1 MRFGDMSSLGN
12 VFLASEHIPE
22 EEGQPAVHLTL
33 AAFGDLP
40 QNFGAQLART
50 LLHDFVE
57 ENTQAVR
64 VLHPTAEAPSEP
76 TPKKTWHFHALDIT
90 LESMVDW
97 LVGDVAK
104 SLPQFP
110 TWACLLCFEEDKDL
124 HKWERIAVA
133 HASPPAPPKPRG
145 SESRPQ
151 SFARRLLEGG
161 LSMVS
166 PFSPRQDRP
175 SSSSAGAE
183 ARGQMSWWRRGS
195 HAGHGPHPKE
205 ERVQLNCF
213 WFEGS
218 EEAVLPSK
226 TSTAVLEL
234 ATAVLES
241 SSINVGWTLVQMQ
254 EHFWFYQTMGCTQCI
269 AFHLQPTRRYF
280 VVPVSC
286 LFGQGMP
293 EKWDQSV
300 PQHVCSGV
308 RQKISSELTTLLRWL
323 DSKAGGK
330 VEKGGI
336 PKKKRHQDR

>member
-1 MRFGDMSSLGN
+1 
-12 VFLASEHIPE
+12 
-22 EEGQPAVHLTL
+22 
-33 AAFGDLP
+33 
-40 QNFGAQLART
+40 
-50 LLHDFVE
+50 
-57 ENTQAVR
+57 
-64 VLHPTAEAPSEP
+64 
-76 TPKKTWHFHALDIT
+76 
-90 LESMVDW
+90 
-97 LVGDVAK
+97 
-104 SLPQFP
+104 
-110 TWACLLCFEEDKDL
+110 
-124 HKWERIAVA
+124 
-133 HASPPAPPKPRG
+133 
-145 SESRPQ
+145 
-151 SFARRLLEGG
+151 
-161 LSMVS
+161 MVS

-195 HAGHGPHPKE
+195 HAGHGPRPKE

-218 EEAVLPSK
+218 EDAVLPSK

-308 RQKISSELTTLLRWL
+308 RQKISSAAWTASCSSCSSCSGLLSL
-323 DSKAGGK
+323 FLFFFNGSKLFLS
-330 VEKGGI
+330 
-336 PKKKRHQDR
+336 

>member
-1 MRFGDMSSLGN
+1 
-12 VFLASEHIPE
+12 
-22 EEGQPAVHLTL
+22 
-33 AAFGDLP
+33 
-40 QNFGAQLART
+40 
-50 LLHDFVE
+50 
-57 ENTQAVR
+57 
-64 VLHPTAEAPSEP
+64 
-76 TPKKTWHFHALDIT
+76 
-90 LESMVDW
+90 
-97 LVGDVAK
+97 
-104 SLPQFP
+104 
-110 TWACLLCFEEDKDL
+110 
-124 HKWERIAVA
+124 
-133 HASPPAPPKPRG
+133 
-145 SESRPQ
+145 
-151 SFARRLLEGG
+151 
-161 LSMVS
+161 MVS
-166 PFSPRQDRP
+166 PFSPRQDRPSSSSARQDRP

-218 EEAVLPSK
+218 EDAVLPSK

-254 EHFWFYQTMGCTQCI
+254 PHFWFYQTMGCTQCI

-308 RQKISSELTTLLRWL
+308 RQKISSAAWTASCSSCSSCSGLSSLFCSFSMLRTFL
-323 DSKAGGK
+323 VLGVDNLAALA
-330 VEKGGI
+330 
-336 PKKKRHQDR
+336 